1 MNSAPAQPVAY
12 CPHCRA
18 RVGSPWR
25 CLCGSWLPS
34 AWLLV
39 ASLAL
44 GAVSVALGVVVE
56 ALLFDQVASV
66 YRGLGATLP
75 FGAPIVF
82 ALARPIAWLGA
93 AFVLA
98 APLVALAV
106 GRTRAAAAARLVRR
120 SLAVSILLACWALG
134 SLALWYAVVRATIDV
149 LR

>member
-1 MNSAPAQPVAY
+1 MSPAQHVAY

-18 RVGSPWR
+18 RVGSPWS

-39 ASLAL
+39 ASFAL
-44 GAVSVALGVVVE
+44 GAVSVALGAIVE
-56 ALLFDQVASV
+56 AVLFDQVASV
-66 YRGLGATLP
+66 YRGLGASLP
-75 FGAPIVF
+75 FGAPIFF
-82 ALARPIAWLGA
+82 ALARPIAGLGA
-93 AFVLA
+93 AFVLV
-98 APLVALAV
+98 APLAALAV